1 MSLTQ
6 VQVVSGAAAFA
17 TDNSNGRSHWIAD
30 EPTDVG
36 GGDTGPAPTELLLSA
51 LGSCTSIT
59 VRMYAQRKGWP
70 LEGVDV
76 RLSLN
81 PQGKPADGS
90 TEISREVTLRGAL
103 DGEQRQ
109 RLLQIAN
116 ACPVHK
122 ILSGPI
128 QISTQIATDPVP
140 AP

>member
-6 VQVVSGAAAFA
+6 VQVTSGAAAYA
-17 TDNSNGRSHWIAD
+17 TDNHNGRAHWAAD
-30 EPTDVG
+30 EPVSAG

-59 VRMYAQRKGWP
+59 LRMYAQRKGWP

-76 RLSLN
+76 ELSLN
-81 PQGKPADGS
+81 PVGKPADGS
-90 TEISREVTLRGAL
+90 TEIRRQVTLRGPL
-103 DGEQRQ
+103 DNEQRE

-122 ILSGPI
+122 ILTGAVHV
-128 QISTQIATDPVP
+128 ATDLVP